1 MARYKIITIENEN
14 GRWYANSFSSYN
26 PKIKYSLENAVRNK
40 SGWFGIYNSLNQS
53 LIIFRGDCFSY
64 APTNSIDIFKLIEPV
79 AEIFNRMR
87 YIGIGVKWE
96 DQWVPCINIYMRCR
110 RKLLR
115 L

>member
-1 MARYKIITIENEN
+1 MADGMLILLVLIIQ
-14 GRWYANSFSSYN
+14 
-26 PKIKYSLENAVRNK
+26 KIKYSLENAVRNK

-64 APTNSIDIFKLIEPV
+64 APTNSIDIFKFKLIEPV

-96 DQWVPCINIYMRCR
+96 GPNGFLVLIFI
-110 RKLLR
+110 
-115 L
+115 